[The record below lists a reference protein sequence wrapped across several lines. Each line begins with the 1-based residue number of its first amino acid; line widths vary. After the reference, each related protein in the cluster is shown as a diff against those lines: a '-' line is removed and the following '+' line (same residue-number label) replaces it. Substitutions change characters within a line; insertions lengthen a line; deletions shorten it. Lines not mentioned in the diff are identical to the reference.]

1 MEKYEIEKL
10 RDLPIEE
17 VASQLGLQV
26 ARHKSL
32 CPFHSDHHASLS
44 FNTRKNLC
52 RCFVCMDESLD
63 SIGLVMKSLHVD
75 FPKACFWLADR
86 NGILLEKVRGRNWRR
101 DCGSASAAPPAA
113 VAPNA
118 APPTLDSAPS
128 LAASPFSS
136 STASAVSSAASPASA
151 AVPSAASPFS
161 SSADSAASTACA
173 SSPASPVAS
182 ASSASS
188 PAAPH
193 SFDAARYARFFE
205 HPWLNEAACRFLFD
219 ERKIDGR
226 VARWCR
232 LSSWTD
238 RKGVNWLQIPYFD
251 REGHLVGIQNRN
263 LDFHRKSRPTDSM
276 DSEKTGE
283 SSCPTDFT
291 DDTDFMDSKKAGKSS
306 RPTDSTDDTDFM
318 DSKKAGKGSCPTDFT
333 NGTDSKDDTDSK
345 AGTDFEEAPRFR
357 FPYGSQCGIYNLQ
370 VLNLLTPGERL
381 FITEGCSDCW
391 AMLSAGHKA
400 IAIPSATLLKPE
412 DRDVLAYISE
422 TFGVEWHM
430 FPDRDAPGERL
441 FLQLKEIL
449 PSLIHHQLP
458 PGCKDFGE
466 AYLKGFN
473 PAEEINRL

>member
-75 FPKACFWLADR
+75 FPKACFWLAER
-86 NGILLEKVRGRNWRR
+86 NGILLEKGRGRIWRR
-101 DCGSASAAPPAA
+101 NCRSASADSP
-113 VAPNA
+113 
-118 APPTLDSAPS
+118 DSA
-128 LAASPFSS
+128 
-136 STASAVSSAASPASA
+136 VSPASA
-151 AVPSAASPFS
+151 A
-161 SSADSAASTACA
+161 
-173 SSPASPVAS
+173 SPASPVAS

-193 SFDAARYARFFE
+193 AFDAARYARFFE

-251 REGHLVGIQNRN
+251 KEGRLVGIQNRN

-276 DSEKTGE
+276 DSEKTGK

-291 DDTDFMDSKKAGKSS
+291 DDTDSKVSIG
-306 RPTDSTDDTDFM
+306 
-318 DSKKAGKGSCPTDFT
+318 
-333 NGTDSKDDTDSK
+333 SK
-345 AGTDFEEAPRFR
+345 AGTDSEEAPRFR

-370 VLNLLTPGERL
+370 VLNLLTQGERL

-412 DRDVLAYISE
+412 DRDVLAYIGE

-458 PGCKDFGE
+458 LGCKDFGE

-473 PAEEINRL
+473 PAEEINLL